1 MWNRQELKAK
11 GKAAFKANYWK
22 CVLVAFIF
30 VLVSGGLFA
39 RFNAQDA
46 SPGKIV
52 CFIII
57 ALLLS
62 IFLLNPI
69 KLGCQHFFKKNS
81 EAPAEQGEM
90 GFAFKNNYGNIVLT
104 LFLEGL
110 FIALWSILF
119 IIPGI
124 VKTYSYRLV
133 PYILSDNPDM
143 KPTDAIT
150 KSRELMQGNKWNT
163 FVLDL
168 SFILWAILGVVT
180 LGIVQLLYVQPYIC
194 ATDAE
199 IYNKLK
205 DNGAVAETAA
215 EI

>member
-11 GKAAFKANYWK
+11 GKAAFKANRWK
-22 CVLVAFIF
+22 CVLVAFVF
-30 VLVSGGLFA
+30 SLASGGIYS

-46 SPGKIV
+46 GTGKIV
-52 CFIII
+52 TLTII

-62 IFLLNPI
+62 IFIFNPI
-69 KLGCQHFFKKNS
+69 RLGCQHFFKKNS
-81 EAPAEQGEM
+81 MSPAEPSEISY
-90 GFAFKNNYGNIVLT
+90 GFKSNYSNVVLT
-104 LFLEGL
+104 LFLQGL
-110 FIALWSILF
+110 FIALWSLLL

-124 VKTYSYRLV
+124 VKAYSYRLV

-143 KPTDAIT
+143 QPTEAIT
-150 KSRELMQGNKWNT
+150 KSREMMNGNKWNT

-168 SFILWAILGVVT
+168 SFLGWALLGIIT
-180 LGIVQLLYVQPYIC
+180 LGIVYVLYTQPYVC

-205 DNGAVAETAA
+205 GDSDVNTVEL
-215 EI
+215 

>member
-81 EAPAEQGEM
+81 EAPAEPGEM
-90 GFAFKNNYGNIVLT
+90 SYGFKSNYGNVVLT

-110 FIALWSILF
+110 FIVLWSLLF

-124 VKTYSYRLV
+124 VKAYSYRLV

-143 KPTDAIT
+143 QPTEAIT
-150 KSRELMQGNKWNT
+150 KSREMMNGNKWNT

-168 SFILWAILGVVT
+168 SFLGWAILGIIT
-180 LGIVQLLYVQPYIC
+180 LGIVYVLYTQPYIC

-205 DNGAVAETAA
+205 GDSEVNTVEF
-215 EI
+215 